1 VANAPCQAR
10 RKDDQPCRARVLPG
24 EGWCW
29 AHHPDRQ
36 EIAAAARS
44 NGAVKAN
51 KLRSLEGRRRKLD
64 SARAVVAFLSN
75 LVYAVAEGRQDAEI
89 AKTLAYA
96 LNVQLKAIDLSRQSD
111 VEQALQE
118 VKALVA
124 EARMRGRG

>member
-1 VANAPCQAR
+1 
-10 RKDDQPCRARVLPG
+10 VLPG
-24 EGWCW
+24 ESWCW

-64 SARAVVAFLSN
+64 TPRAVVAFLSN
-75 LVYAVAEGRQDAEI
+75 LVYDVAEGRRDVEVAKVI
-89 AKTLAYA
+89 AYTV
-96 LNVQLKAIDLSRQSD
+96 NVQLKAIDSSRQSD

-124 EARMRGRG
+124 EARMRGRA